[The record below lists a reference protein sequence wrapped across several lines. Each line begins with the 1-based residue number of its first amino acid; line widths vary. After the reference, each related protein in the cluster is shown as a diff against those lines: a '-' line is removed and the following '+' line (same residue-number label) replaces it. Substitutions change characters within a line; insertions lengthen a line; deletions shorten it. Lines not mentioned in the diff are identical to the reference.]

1 MGEVLVRVIDAYIYC
16 FNENKLNFLTL
27 KRSKTKIY
35 EHLWQGVA
43 GKIEK
48 GETASQTAIR
58 ELKEELSI
66 NAIVEQK
73 VMQYVHKYKNT
84 LYDISFFE
92 INSFNGEVKMN
103 VHDEIKWVD
112 IFSLKDFVFI
122 SGDLLFIDKLLNNP
136 SILNGL
142 NK

>member
-1 MGEVLVRVIDAYIYC
+1 MKFPVIPVSSAIIIK
-16 FNENKLNFLTL
+16 NGKILIGL
-27 KRSKTKIY
+27 RSKKDQGGG
-35 EHLWQGVA
+35 LWEFPG
-43 GKIEK
+43 GKIEL
-48 GETASQTAIR
+48 EESDINAIIR
-58 ELKEELSI
+58 ELKEELGI

-112 IFSLKDFVFI
+112 IYSLKDFVFI

>member
-1 MGEVLVRVIDAYIYC
+1 MKFPVIPVSSAIIIK
-16 FNENKLNFLTL
+16 NGKILIGL
-27 KRSKTKIY
+27 RSKKDQGGG
-35 EHLWQGVA
+35 LWEFPG
-43 GKIEK
+43 GKIEL
-48 GETASQTAIR
+48 EESDVNAIIR
-58 ELKEELSI
+58 ELKEELGI

-73 VMQYVHKYKNT
+73 VMQYFHKYKNT

-112 IFSLKDFVFI
+112 IYSLKDFVFI

>member
-1 MGEVLVRVIDAYIYC
+1 MKFPVIPVSSAIIIK
-16 FNENKLNFLTL
+16 NGKILIGL
-27 KRSKTKIY
+27 RSKKDQGGG
-35 EHLWQGVA
+35 LWEFPG
-43 GKIEK
+43 GKIEL
-48 GETASQTAIR
+48 EESDVNAIIR
-58 ELKEELSI
+58 ELKEELGI

-73 VMQYVHKYKNT
+73 IMQYVHKYKNT

-112 IFSLKDFVFI
+112 IYSLKDFVFI

>member
-1 MGEVLVRVIDAYIYC
+1 MKFPAIPVSSAIIIKNGKILIG
-16 FNENKLNFLTL
+16 L
-27 KRSKTKIY
+27 RSKKDQGGG
-35 EHLWQGVA
+35 LWEFPG
-43 GKIEK
+43 GKIEL
-48 GETASQTAIR
+48 EESDVNAIIR
-58 ELKEELSI
+58 ELKEELGI

-103 VHDEIKWVD
+103 VHDEIKWID
-112 IFSLKDFVFI
+112 LSNLKDYVFI

>member
-1 MGEVLVRVIDAYIYC
+1 MKFPVIPVSSAIIIK
-16 FNENKLNFLTL
+16 NGKILIGL
-27 KRSKTKIY
+27 RSKKDQGGG
-35 EHLWQGVA
+35 LWEFPG
-43 GKIEK
+43 GKIEL
-48 GETASQTAIR
+48 EESDVNAMIR
-58 ELKEELSI
+58 ELKEELGI
-66 NAIVEQK
+66 NAFVEQK

-92 INSFNGEVKMN
+92 INLFKGEVKMN
-103 VHDEIKWVD
+103 VHDELKWVD
-112 IFSLKDFVFI
+112 LSNLKDYVFI

>member
-1 MGEVLVRVIDAYIYC
+1 MKFPVIPVSSAIIIK
-16 FNENKLNFLTL
+16 NGKILIGL
-27 KRSKTKIY
+27 RSKKDQGGG
-35 EHLWQGVA
+35 LWEFPG
-43 GKIEK
+43 GKIEL
-48 GETASQTAIR
+48 EESDVNAIIR
-58 ELKEELSI
+58 ELKEELGI

-112 IFSLKDFVFI
+112 IYSLKDFVFI

>member
-1 MGEVLVRVIDAYIYC
+1 MKFPVIPVSSAIIIK
-16 FNENKLNFLTL
+16 NGKILIGL
-27 KRSKTKIY
+27 RSKKDQGGG
-35 EHLWQGVA
+35 LWEFPG
-43 GKIEK
+43 GKIEL
-48 GETASQTAIR
+48 EESDVNAIIR
-58 ELKEELSI
+58 ELKEELGI

-112 IFSLKDFVFI
+112 IYSLKDFVFI
-122 SGDLLFIDKLLNNP
+122 SGDLLFIGKLLNNS

>member
-1 MGEVLVRVIDAYIYC
+1 MKFPVIPVSSAIIIK
-16 FNENKLNFLTL
+16 NGKILIGL
-27 KRSKTKIY
+27 RSKKDQGGG
-35 EHLWQGVA
+35 LWEFPG
-43 GKIEK
+43 GKIEL
-48 GETASQTAIR
+48 EESDINAIIR
-58 ELKEELSI
+58 ELKEELGI

-73 VMQYVHKYKNT
+73 IMQYVHKYKNT

-92 INSFNGEVKMN
+92 INLFNGEVKMN

-112 IFSLKDFVFI
+112 IYSLKDFVFI

-142 NK
+142 NN

>member
-1 MGEVLVRVIDAYIYC
+1 MKFPVIPVSSAIIIK
-16 FNENKLNFLTL
+16 NGKILIGL
-27 KRSKTKIY
+27 RSKKDQGGG
-35 EHLWQGVA
+35 LWEFPG
-43 GKIEK
+43 GKIEL
-48 GETASQTAIR
+48 EESDVNAIIR
-58 ELKEELSI
+58 ELKEELGI

-112 IFSLKDFVFI
+112 LSNLKDYVFI

>member
-1 MGEVLVRVIDAYIYC
+1 MKFPVIPVSSAIIIK
-16 FNENKLNFLTL
+16 NGKILIGL
-27 KRSKTKIY
+27 RSKKDQGGG
-35 EHLWQGVA
+35 LWEFPG
-43 GKIEK
+43 GKIEL
-48 GETASQTAIR
+48 EESDINAIIR
-58 ELKEELSI
+58 ELKEELGI

-103 VHDEIKWVD
+103 VHDEIKWID
-112 IFSLKDFVFI
+112 LSNLKDYVFI

>member
-1 MGEVLVRVIDAYIYC
+1 MKFPVIPVSSAIIIK
-16 FNENKLNFLTL
+16 NGKILIGL
-27 KRSKTKIY
+27 RSKKDQGGG
-35 EHLWQGVA
+35 LWEFPG
-43 GKIEK
+43 GKIEL
-48 GETASQTAIR
+48 EESDVNAIIR
-58 ELKEELSI
+58 ELKEELGI

-103 VHDEIKWVD
+103 VHDEIKWID
-112 IFSLKDFVFI
+112 LSNLKDYVFI